1 MVHPFCGLGAGEPHR
16 SVRTMEESWVLGSG
30 GVDGGEQRIWP
41 VKQRFH
47 LAASSLGL
55 NGEVESS

>member
-1 MVHPFCGLGAGEPHR
+1 
-16 SVRTMEESWVLGSG
+16 MEESWVLGSG